1 MRSLL
6 VFLMLLSVSCG
17 REEQSHLEI
26 VNGFKTYQKFYGK
39 VGGCGSTLVHKR
51 FAISASHCFKNGHP
65 NHVTFGLFK
74 RGDPKNGGKPFDKV
88 PVKRI
93 VKHPSWDLALIEL
106 SRPSKFQPIP
116 VHDDRDPPDGYRLQT
131 YGFGNTYWQSGAP
144 QFLQGTVLVFNK
156 KATDNA
162 RKQIIRAGEKGKAVC
177 HGDSGGPLVYSG
189 LDENGAAEPRL
200 LAVTTFTVDKCQ
212 TGALMGFTRLDHNWM
227 KQVMR

>member
-6 VFLMLLSVSCG
+6 VFLILLSVSCG
-17 REEQSHLEI
+17 REEVSHLEI

-39 VGGCGSTLVHKR
+39 VGGVSASIHKFCGSSLIHKR
-51 FAISASHCFKNGHP
+51 WAISAAHCFGKNKP
-65 NHVTFGLFK
+65 SHVTFGLFK

-116 VHDDRDPPDGYRLQT
+116 IHDDRDPPDGYRLQT

-144 QFLQGTVLVFNK
+144 EFLQGTVLVFNK

-162 RKQIIRAGEKGKAVC
+162 RRQIIRAGEKGKAVC
-177 HGDSGGPLVYSG
+177 HGDSGGPLIYWG
-189 LDENGAAEPRL
+189 KL
-200 LAVTTFTVDKCQ
+200 LATTTFTVAKCQ